1 MGFVQ
6 GAWGKR
12 GSVAFVALMPRGK
25 RGGVAFVALMPR
37 GDRALVVVYMFCMLR
52 MIRASRGCGCAAEEG
67 VCAVLWCVYGV
78 LCDV

>member
-12 GSVAFVALMPRGK
+12 ESVAFVALMPRGK

-37 GDRALVVVYMFCMLR
+37 GDRELVVLIYWF
-52 MIRASRGCGCAAEEG
+52 
-67 VCAVLWCVYGV
+67 
-78 LCDV
+78 